1 MSVGTHL
8 AKWDAVPAGPFFG
21 SREEPA
27 GLPTDYVEAART
39 FGGREGFLGQQYLRL
54 YRLSE
59 LAELNALY
67 EFSTY
72 NPALL
77 VFASD
82 GYGEVFAFD
91 RLSWKVLKVPVIP
104 FPVPGEEV
112 DVVAE
117 NFTSFVRTCSAEH
130 QTHRADPKALGKELH
145 LKKPLCLGGD
155 WNDQSNLV
163 LVTPIQHAELARYWN
178 KLYRDLLSRQREA
191 Q

>member
-1 MSVGTHL
+1 MSIAAHL
-8 AKWDAVPAGPFFG
+8 AKWDAVPVGPFFDL
-21 SREEPA
+21 REQHA
-27 GLPTDYVEAART
+27 GLPTDYVDAART
-39 FGGREGFLGQQYLRL
+39 FGGREGFLGHQYLRL

-67 EFSTY
+67 EVSQY

-82 GYGEVFAFD
+82 GYGEAFAFD
-91 RLSWKVLKVPVIP
+91 RHSWKVLKVPVIP
-104 FPVPGEEV
+104 LPVPGDEV
-112 DVVAE
+112 DLLAE
-117 NFTSFVRTCSAEH
+117 TFTDFVRICAAGR
-130 QTHRADPKALGKELH
+130 QTHRADPKARGKELH

-155 WNDQSNLV
+155 WNDPSNLV

-178 KLYRDLLSRQREA
+178 KLYRDLLSRQRG